1 MVIESIMCNLPNF
14 SNNSLGAISF
24 ICTKSRGLF
33 EGGDCFECF
42 RLGVGGAIIRGMTIN
57 GFDLRL

>member
-24 ICTKSRGLF
+24 ICTKSGRLF

-42 RLGVGGAIIRGMTIN
+42 RLGGGVGGGGSDYKR
-57 GFDLRL
+57 DDY

>member
-24 ICTKSRGLF
+24 ICKKSGRLF
-33 EGGDCFECF
+33 GGGDCLECF
-42 RLGVGGAIIRGMTIN
+42 RLGGGAGGGGSDYKR
-57 GFDLRL
+57 DDY

>member
-24 ICTKSRGLF
+24 ICTKSGRLF
-33 EGGDCFECF
+33 GGGDCFECF
-42 RLGVGGAIIRGMTIN
+42 RLVGGGGGGGSDYKR
-57 GFDLRL
+57 DDY

>member
-24 ICTKSRGLF
+24 ICTKSGRLF

-42 RLGVGGAIIRGMTIN
+42 RLGGGGWGWGGSDFRR
-57 GFDLRL
+57 DDY